1 MLAAEH
7 PSSEMMT
14 LQSPSSHLA
23 EIWEEPS
30 ETSSAGHDRDKDR
43 QFAKEALPHERALFA
58 GALRL
63 TRCAAEAEDLLQE
76 TFMKAYRAFDQ
87 FEPGTN
93 CRAWLFRIQKNTF
106 INRYRRKKREYEIV
120 YGVEKTAVEH
130 TFMNLSTRMAASNP
144 EYRVTD
150 QQFGDEVLKALEKVP
165 EHFRSVVLMSDIDE
179 LSYKEV
185 AEKLSIPVGTVMSR
199 LFRGRR
205 ILRQELNQYAT
216 SIGIAKDT
224 GEALAA

>member
-14 LQSPSSHLA
+14 LQSPPSHLA
-23 EIWEEPS
+23 EIWEESS
-30 ETSSAGHDRDKDR
+30 ETSSVGHDGEKDR

-106 INRYRRKKREYEIV
+106 INRYRRKKREFEIV

>member
-7 PSSEMMT
+7 PSLEMMT
-14 LQSPSSHLA
+14 LQSPPSHLA
-23 EIWEEPS
+23 EIWEESS
-30 ETSSAGHDRDKDR
+30 ETSSVGHDGEKDR

-224 GEALAA
+224 EEALAA